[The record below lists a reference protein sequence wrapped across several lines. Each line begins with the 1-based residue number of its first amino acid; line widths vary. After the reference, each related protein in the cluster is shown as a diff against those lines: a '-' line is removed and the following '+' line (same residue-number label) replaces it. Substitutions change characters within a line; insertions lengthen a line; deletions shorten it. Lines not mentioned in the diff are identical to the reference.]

1 MSRYNRNSHA
11 RSTRCTVEL
20 LGGEFC
26 DTDRAP
32 DMPFAICA
40 RHAIQV
46 YRRLHEMVGEVKGK
60 HHEYP
65 ELHDAVVGAVRDERL
80 ALRHSVYYVR
90 VGDLI
95 KIGKTT
101 QLRQRLL
108 NYPPGSELLGV
119 EYGSGDIEAMRLHQF
134 RHLLAERKEWFRPGE
149 DLLAHIATLKAA

>member
-1 MSRYNRNSHA
+1 MPRFNEAGPDADRLSSFPGHVKDPGTCANRPGAWGNH
-11 RSTRCTVEL
+11 R
-20 LGGEFC
+20 
-26 DTDRAP
+26 
-32 DMPFAICA
+32 
-40 RHAIQV
+40 
-46 YRRLHEMVGEVKGK
+46 
-60 HHEYP
+60 EYP
-65 ELHDAVVGAVRDERL
+65 ELHDAVAEAVRDERL

-108 NYPPGSELLGV
+108 NYPPGSELLAV